1 MTKIDRLIAYLNEKK
16 NKTVQGYVVARNDG
30 ILIHS
35 TLKETDPHLAAV
47 MAAIIGSSETFIQS
61 TGAHVKNVT
70 VLIESTE
77 INVLMTGT
85 GKSVLLAVVTKPE
98 VETYTLIPHVQAVC
112 NGIAKIIE

>member
-1 MTKIDRLIAYLNEKK
+1 MTKIDKLIAYLSEKK
-16 NKTVQGYVVARNDG
+16 HKLVQGYVVARNDG

-35 TLKETDPHLAAV
+35 TLRETDPHLAAV

-61 TGAHVKNVT
+61 TGAHVRNVT

-85 GKSVLLAVVTKPE
+85 GKSALLAVITRPD
-98 VETYTLIPHVQAVC
+98 VETYMLIPHVQAVC
-112 NGIAKIIE
+112 NGIAKILD